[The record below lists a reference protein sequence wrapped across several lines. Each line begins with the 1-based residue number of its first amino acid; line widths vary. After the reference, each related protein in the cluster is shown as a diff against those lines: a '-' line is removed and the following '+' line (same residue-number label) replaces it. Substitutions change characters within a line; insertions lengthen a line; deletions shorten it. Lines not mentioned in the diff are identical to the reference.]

1 MELFAAVFFFFA
13 NIIKLM
19 QVMHRRQGSGGSY
32 IGGQGLAT
40 VFLSFGKATNTG
52 QELARREK
60 LEAYSTVICFLFVAK
75 IFSNTEN
82 IQKYFTRI

>member
-1 MELFAAVFFFFA
+1 MELFAAVSFFFA

-19 QVMHRRQGSGGSY
+19 QVMHRWRNWGRGSGGSY

-40 VFLSFGKATNTG
+40 VSLSSRKATNMG

-60 LEAYSTVICFLFVAK
+60 IEA
-75 IFSNTEN
+75 
-82 IQKYFTRI
+82 